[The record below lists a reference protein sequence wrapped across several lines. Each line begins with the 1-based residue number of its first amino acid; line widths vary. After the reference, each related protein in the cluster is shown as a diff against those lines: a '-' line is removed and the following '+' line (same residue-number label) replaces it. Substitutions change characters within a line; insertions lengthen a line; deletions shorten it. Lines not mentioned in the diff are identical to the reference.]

1 MLKGKKGLY
10 ILLPVVVLIWSSI
23 IFQVLDAFD
32 DDDPVITASNT
43 VSFVNIETKER
54 EKFTLG
60 IVDRDPFLG
69 TIYRPKKVVNINP
82 NPRVK
87 KQEIVWPSIK
97 YKGLVSDQNNASS
110 IYLIEINGSDQ
121 LMKVNDTFDE
131 VTFSKGSNNTIK
143 LRYKGKMKQFKMSN

>member
-10 ILLPVVVLIWSSI
+10 ILLPVVVLIWSAI

-82 NPRVK
+82 KPRVK

-143 LRYKGKMKQFKMSN
+143 LRYKGKTKQFKMSN

>member
-10 ILLPVVVLIWSSI
+10 ILLPVVVLIWSAI

-82 NPRVK
+82 KPRVK

-131 VTFSKGSNNTIK
+131 VTFSKG
-143 LRYKGKMKQFKMSN
+143 